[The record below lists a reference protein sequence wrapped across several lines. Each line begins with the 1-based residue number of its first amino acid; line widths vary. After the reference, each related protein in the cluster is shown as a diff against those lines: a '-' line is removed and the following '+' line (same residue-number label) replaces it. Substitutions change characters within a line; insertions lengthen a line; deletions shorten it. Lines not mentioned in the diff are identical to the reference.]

1 MAAYV
6 IADVEVTD
14 PEKYEAYKDGVPA
27 LVEKHGG
34 EYVVRGGE
42 HVVLEG
48 DWEPR
53 RLVLMKFPDRAS
65 AEAFWDDQDYQ
76 PLKAARHASADS
88 RLVLV
93 EGILTRCHS
102 FSTS

>member
-1 MAAYV
+1 MATYV

-14 PEKYEAYKDGVPA
+14 PGKYEAYKAGVPG
-27 LVEKHGG
+27 LIEKHGG
-34 EYVVRGGE
+34 EYVVRGGD

-53 RLVLMKFPDRAS
+53 RLVVLRFPDRGR
-65 AEAFWDDQDYQ
+65 AEAFWNDPDYQ
-76 PLKAARHASADS
+76 PLKAARHASADT

-93 EGILTRCHS
+93 EGL
-102 FSTS
+102 